1 MRDIYYAI
9 IGISLSILYIFYV
22 ILERLLINYYRKKI
36 PLIIHVNGIRGK
48 STTTRLIDAGLRNC
62 GLKVFSKTT
71 GTIPTMINSNNE
83 DVVIK
88 RLGKANIREQIK
100 MLKKAA
106 KENVDVLVLECMA
119 VNPEL
124 QKICEEKI
132 LTANISII
140 TNVRMDHIKDMGD
153 TLEDLA
159 EALSNT
165 TPTSGKLIV
174 NDSQFN
180 TLFLN
185 KAQKKNSQCIV
196 AKAYNGIE
204 DLDTF
209 KDNIAIALEVA
220 RQLNLNEQA
229 FFEGMRNYHKD
240 IGAYSEYKKENTIL
254 LNGLSINDPDSIKIA
269 YDKVISKY
277 DLNNLTILLNSR
289 SDRPTR
295 VTQHLNML
303 SQLKCKKIILMG
315 SATSYLVKK
324 IKQEINVEVE
334 IFKDFESLLNEQVIF
349 AIGNIGGDG
358 MKVVDYFKKEG
369 EKLC

>member
-1 MRDIYYAI
+1 MEDIYYAI

-22 ILERLLINYYRKKI
+22 IIERLLINYYRKKI
-36 PLIIHVNGIRGK
+36 PLIIHINGIRGK

-71 GTIPTMINSNNE
+71 GTIPTMINTNNE
-83 DVVIK
+83 DVPIK

-100 MLKKAA
+100 MLRKAA

-132 LTANISII
+132 LKANITLI
-140 TNVRMDHIKDMGD
+140 TNVRMDHIKDMGN

-159 EALSNT
+159 LALSNT
-165 TPTSGKLIV
+165 TPSNGKLIV
-174 NDSQFN
+174 NESEFTNIFAQ
-180 TLFLN
+180 
-185 KAQKKNSQCIV
+185 KASKKNSQLVV
-196 AKAYNGIE
+196 AKNYDGIE

-220 RQLNLNEQA
+220 RQLNLNEEA
-229 FFEGMRNYHKD
+229 FFEGMKMYHKD
-240 IGAYSEYKKENTIL
+240 VGAYCEIKKENTIF
-254 LNGLSINDPDSIKIA
+254 LNGFSINDPDSIKIA
-269 YDKVISKY
+269 YEKVIQKY
-277 DLNNLTILLNSR
+277 NKEELTILLNSR

-295 VTQHLNML
+295 VSQHLEML
-303 SQLKCKKIILMG
+303 KSLKCKKIILMG

-324 IKQEINVEVE
+324 IKDTLDIEVEVYKNKE
-334 IFKDFESLLNEQVIF
+334 ELLNEKVIF

-358 MKVVDYFKKEG
+358 MKLVEYFKKEG
-369 EKLC
+369 ERIC

>member
-1 MRDIYYAI
+1 MQDIYYAI
-9 IGISLSILYIFYV
+9 IGISLSIVYILYV
-22 ILERLLINYYRKKI
+22 IIEKLLINYYRKKI

-62 GLKVFSKTT
+62 GYKVFSKTT
-71 GTIPTMINSNNE
+71 GTVPTIINTNNE

-100 MLKKAA
+100 MLRKAY
-106 KENVDVLVLECMA
+106 KEQADVLVLECMA

-132 LTANISII
+132 LKANITII

-159 EALSNT
+159 YALSNT
-165 TPTSGKLIV
+165 TPSNGTLIV
-174 NDSQFN
+174 NDSEFN
-180 TLFLN
+180 NLFN
-185 KAQKKNSQCIV
+185 EKALKKKSQLVV
-196 AKAYNGIE
+196 ARKYEGIE

-209 KDNIAIALEVA
+209 NDNIAIALEVA
-220 RQLNLNEQA
+220 KALNLDENR
-229 FFEGMRNYHKD
+229 FFEGMRHYHKD
-240 IGAYSEYKKENTIL
+240 AGAYFEIKKENTIL

-269 YDKVISKY
+269 YDKVVTKY
-277 DLNNLTILLNSR
+277 DKNELTILLNSR

-295 VTQHLNML
+295 VSQHLEML
-303 SQLKCKKIILMG
+303 KALKCKKIILMG
-315 SATSYLVKK
+315 SATNYLVSK
-324 IKQEINVEVE
+324 IKQETNIEVEV
-334 IFKDFESLLNEQVIF
+334 FKDFDSLLNEKVIF
-349 AIGNIGGDG
+349 AIGNIGGEG
-358 MKVVDYFKKEG
+358 MKILDYFKKEG

>member
-1 MRDIYYAI
+1 MQDIYYAI
-9 IGISLSILYIFYV
+9 IGISLSIVYILYV
-22 ILERLLINYYRKKI
+22 IIEKLLIKYYRKKI

-62 GLKVFSKTT
+62 DFKVFSKTT
-71 GTIPTMINSNNE
+71 GTVPTMINSDNQ
-83 DVVIK
+83 DIVIN

-100 MLKKAA
+100 MLKKAS

-132 LTANISII
+132 LKANISII

-159 EALSNT
+159 YALSNT
-165 TPTSGKLIV
+165 TPSNGKLIV
-174 NDSQFN
+174 NDSKFN
-180 TLFLN
+180 KLFT
-185 KAQKKNSQCIV
+185 KQATKKNSQLIV
-196 AKAYNGIE
+196 AKNYDGTE

-220 RQLNLNEQA
+220 RQLNLDEQK
-229 FFEGMRNYHKD
+229 FFEGMKNYHKD
-240 IGAYSEYKKENTIL
+240 IGAYSEYKKENTIF

-269 YDKVISKY
+269 YDKVIEKY
-277 DLNNLTILLNSR
+277 EMKDLTILLNSR

-295 VTQHLNML
+295 VNQHLEML
-303 SQLKCKKIILMG
+303 KSLKCKKIILMG
-315 SATSYLVKK
+315 SATSYLIKK
-324 IKQEINVEVE
+324 IKQELDVEIE
-334 IFKDFESLLNEQVIF
+334 IFKDLNSLLKMMF
-349 AIGNIGGDG
+349 S
-358 MKVVDYFKKEG
+358 
-369 EKLC
+369 

>member
-1 MRDIYYAI
+1 MKDIYYAI
-9 IGISLSILYIFYV
+9 IGISLSAFYIFYV
-22 ILERLLINYYRKKI
+22 IIERLLINYYRKKI

-71 GTIPTMINSNNE
+71 GTIPTMINSNNQ

-124 QKICEEKI
+124 QKLCEEKI
-132 LTANISII
+132 LTANISLI

-159 EALSNT
+159 IALSNT
-165 TPTSGKLIV
+165 TPSNGKLIV
-174 NDSQFN
+174 NDSEFN
-180 TLFLN
+180 TLFTS
-185 KAQKKNSQCIV
+185 KANKKNSQLIV
-196 AKAYNGIE
+196 AKPYEGIE

-209 KDNIAIALEVA
+209 KDNIAIALQVA
-220 RQLNLNEQA
+220 RQLNLDETL
-229 FFEGMRNYHKD
+229 FFEGMKKYHKD
-240 IGAYSEYKKENTIL
+240 IGAYCEYKKENTIL

-277 DLNNLTILLNSR
+277 DNKDLTILLNSR
-289 SDRPTR
+289 NDRPTR
-295 VTQHLNML
+295 ISQHLEML
-303 SQLKCKKIILMG
+303 KSLKCKKVVLMG
-315 SATSYLVKK
+315 SATSYLIKK
-324 IKQEINVEVE
+324 ITKEINVEVE
-334 IFKDFESLLNEQVIF
+334 VFKNFDELLNEKVIF

-358 MKVVDYFKKEG
+358 MKLIDYFKKEG